1 MVRVWGG
8 FVWGLLLVVPL
19 LGQLGEGGD
28 HGEEDDDQQGRG
40 GEGGATDGWWWLVP
54 LLADGSIEIPPL
66 PGLWINMDHP
76 CSHPHF
82 KSKISDH
89 QKLIFSS
96 FPPACQAMR

>member
-19 LGQLGEGGD
+19 LGQLGEGGE
-28 HGEEDDDQQGRG
+28 HGEEDDDQQGRE
-40 GEGGATDGWWWLVP
+40 GEGGAMDGWWLVP

-76 CSHPHF
+76 CS
-82 KSKISDH
+82 
-89 QKLIFSS
+89 Q
-96 FPPACQAMR
+96 